1 MLAYTVGVAAT
12 IMSGDYNIVG
22 DTIFFTTP
30 PYGKIGPVG
39 LETGST
45 FNGRAFS
52 RRFDPDKT
60 EDQNVVF
67 DDISPCIY
75 WYCAT
80 EFTLKVQNDATT
92 TAAFNDVNKGTD
104 INNNPFVFINNVFQR
119 PRKDFTVDGS
129 TENVLRFLSG
139 TPSAGRISKVAITT
153 GFADMFLLPHGEAGF
168 SIQVDANGGM
178 EHSTITVEGAGR
190 GYQFPPKVSIAS
202 SLG

>member
-1 MLAYTVGVAAT
+1 MEVEREYLGTVGAAYTVGVAST
-12 IMSGDYNIVG
+12 IMSGDYNIIG

-67 DDISPCIY
+67 DDISLAFTGIA
-75 WYCAT
+75 AT
-80 EFTLKVQNDATT
+80 EFTLKVQGDTT
-92 TAAFNDVNKGTD
+92 TAAYNDVNKGTD

-119 PRKDFTVDGS
+119 PRQDFTVDGS
-129 TENVLRFLSG
+129 SANVLRFLTG

-153 GFADMFLLPHGEAGF
+153 GF
-168 SIQVDANGGM
+168 
-178 EHSTITVEGAGR
+178 
-190 GYQFPPKVSIAS
+190 GYQTPRCIWYCKCW
-202 SLG
+202 